1 MNSIMTTREMLEAH
15 EAEYLAPYAVLNLRS
30 RGRLY
35 PEPEHPYR
43 TRFQR
48 DRDRIIHSASFR
60 RLKHKTQVFAA
71 PDDDHFRTRL
81 THTME
86 VAQISRTIAKTLRLN
101 EDLSEAIALVH
112 DLGHPPFGH
121 AGEGALQEIL
131 KNDGGFNHNAQSLR
145 VVDLLED
152 RYPHFAGLNLTYE
165 TREGIVKHETDYDL
179 PVEASFDPHLRAS
192 LEGQLVNLADEI
204 AYNAHDLDDGYF
216 SGILTLDELMQV
228 PILKRLF
235 EKSVQQ
241 FGDLPPKKRHYHLI
255 RLLIDWAV
263 SDLLS
268 NTVSRIGQFNLQRY
282 EDVVDR
288 KENIV
293 EFSPEV
299 ETAGRQLKK
308 FLFDRLY
315 RHPTLVAMN
324 AIAKKVVS
332 DLFDAY
338 LSDRTLLKD
347 KYRQRCDSEP
357 PKLVVKDYIAGMTD
371 RFALQEHRKI
381 VGSIVM

>member
-1 MNSIMTTREMLEAH
+1 MNSIITTRELLEAH
-15 EAEYLAPYAVLNLRS
+15 EAASLASYAVLSVRS

-35 PEPEHPYR
+35 AEPEHLYR

-101 EDLSEAIALVH
+101 EDLAEAIALVH

-121 AGEGALQEIL
+121 AGEGALQDIL

-152 RYPHFAGLNLTYE
+152 RYPNFTGLNLTYE

-179 PVEASFDPHLRAS
+179 PVESDFEPQLRAS

-216 SGILTLDELMQV
+216 SGILSLDELMQV
-228 PILKRLF
+228 PILNRLF

-268 NTVSRIGQFNLQRY
+268 NTVSRIRQFDLQHY
-282 EDVVDR
+282 EDVVGR
-288 KENIV
+288 KDNIV
-293 EFSPEV
+293 EFSPET

-332 DLFDAY
+332 DLFNAY

-347 KYRQRCDSEP
+347 KYRQRYESEP
-357 PKLVVKDYIAGMTD
+357 SRLVVKDYIAGMTD

-381 VGSIVM
+381 FGNLVM

>member
-1 MNSIMTTREMLEAH
+1 MTTREMLEAH
-15 EAEYLAPYAVLNLRS
+15 EAEYLAPYAVQSLRS

-35 PEPEHPYR
+35 PESEHPYR

-86 VAQISRTIAKTLRLN
+86 VAQISRTIAKTLRLS

-121 AGEGALQEIL
+121 AGEAALQELL
-131 KNDGGFNHNAQSLR
+131 KDDGGFNHNAQSLR

-152 RYPHFAGLNLTYE
+152 RYPHFAGLNLSYE

-204 AYNAHDLDDGYF
+204 AYNAHDVDDGYF
-216 SGILTLDELMQV
+216 SGILTLDDLMEV
-228 PILKRLF
+228 PILRQLF
-235 EKSVQQ
+235 DRSVQQ
-241 FGDLPPKKRHYHLI
+241 FGELPPRKRHYHLI

-263 SDLLS
+263 SDLLEH
-268 NTVSRIGQFNLQRY
+268 TASRIRHCDLQRY
-282 EDVVDR
+282 EDVVER
-288 KENIV
+288 GENIV
-293 EFSPEV
+293 EFSSEAA
-299 ETAGRQLKK
+299 TAGRQLKK
-308 FLFDRLY
+308 FLFARLY
-315 RHPTLVAMN
+315 RHPTLVQMN
-324 AIAKKVVS
+324 AVAKRVVT

-338 LSDRTLLKD
+338 LSDPTLLND
-347 KYRQRCDSEP
+347 KYRQRCEGEP
-357 PKLVVKDYIAGMTD
+357 SKLVVKDYIAGMTD
-371 RFALQEHRKI
+371 RFALQEHKRI
-381 VGSIVM
+381 TGGLSW